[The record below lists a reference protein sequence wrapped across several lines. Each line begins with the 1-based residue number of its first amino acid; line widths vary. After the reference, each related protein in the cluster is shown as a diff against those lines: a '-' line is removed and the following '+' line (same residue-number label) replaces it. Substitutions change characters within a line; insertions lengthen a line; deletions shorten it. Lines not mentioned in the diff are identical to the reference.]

1 MSSLPIINKTY
12 ELYKYFTDVNDHMMK
27 RWRLNLGMSIESSIL
42 TILEQLIIA
51 KNAPKTMKAAY
62 LLRAS
67 GSLEVLNFK
76 VRLLLELG
84 VVNETRVF
92 QMQAKVQEIGRMLG
106 GWLKATQS
114 Q

>member
-1 MSSLPIINKTY
+1 
-12 ELYKYFTDVNDHMMK
+12 
-27 RWRLNLGMSIESSIL
+27 MSIESSIL